1 MPASDDSQTREA
13 ESRKSWT
20 GGAVAVGLLLVLLPS
35 AALYFGIER
44 IERLPGAGLPVV
56 ALFGIMVLVGTLALT
71 STLFRRLGLAWAK
84 EPLALPPG
92 SVRATIALAL
102 IVLFAIIAVSVQHPT
117 SKSYELSGLTL
128 EAKNDILRD
137 AKFEVHGVVSDPC
150 TSSPPVE
157 QNILVV
163 PGWTPTAAPCSRT
176 DQRFSMTVQPLPS
189 ASSLDLA
196 KQLLGLIGNLM
207 TMAVSF
213 YFASRLGAKSNKD
226 AAPGPAS
233 SPDPSPAPSQ
243 SPSPV
248 AASAPAGAPSL
259 ATPAIASASL
269 APVAPPSAGLQTGDH
284 VDGCNVGVTVPTLDH
299 ELPAAQGG
307 VVPK

>member
-1 MPASDDSQTREA
+1 
-13 ESRKSWT
+13 
-20 GGAVAVGLLLVLLPS
+20 VGLLLVLLPS

-44 IERLPGAGLPVV
+44 IDGLPGTGLPVV
-56 ALFGIMVLVGTLALT
+56 ALFGIMVLVGALALT
-71 STLFRRLGLAWAK
+71 STLFRRLGLAWAGQ
-84 EPLALPPG
+84 PLALPPG

-117 SKSYELSGLTL
+117 SKPYQMSGLTL
-128 EAKNDILRD
+128 DVKNEVLRD

-150 TSSPPVE
+150 ATAAPAE
-157 QNILVV
+157 QNLLAV
-163 PGWTPTAAPCSRT
+163 PGWTPTAVPCAPA
-176 DQRFSMTVQPLPS
+176 DQRFSMTVVPLPS

-213 YFASRLGAKSNKD
+213 YFASRIGSKSSKD
-226 AAPGPAS
+226 DAAVPAPPPAPAPGPAPS
-233 SPDPSPAPSQ
+233 PSPAPA
-243 SPSPV
+243 PSP
-248 AASAPAGAPSL
+248 
-259 ATPAIASASL
+259 ATPAAGGIAAVASVN
-269 APVAPPSAGLQTGDH
+269 AASQTGDH
-284 VDGCNVGVTVPTLDH
+284 ADGCNVGVTVPTPDH